1 MSVAHNQLRVVREL
15 WKRLQPLDRSVP
27 TRLQGLLADRRFGSR
42 DRRLYRE
49 LLFTALRHA
58 RLLAAAPGEDE
69 VAWASRLAAACAA
82 SRETEAFRGAF
93 APATPPPAP
102 DSLELTPPWF
112 AAEVDAGAPATG
124 VAAALLA
131 RAPVWVRVDPARADH
146 AQAEWDAR
154 GWTAVPHPVL
164 TAARR
169 LPPETNV
176 SACAAYLSGHY
187 EIQDLGSQAV
197 LAALDLPARGPGP
210 RWLDACAGAGGKTLQ
225 LAALLGPAA
234 RIDAADV
241 RPAALA
247 ELRARAA
254 RAGLGGRIRT
264 LPRAAAG
271 ERYDGVLVDAPC
283 SGSGTWRRAPH
294 LMACTG
300 DAEIAA
306 AARLQTLILA
316 ESAAH
321 VRPGGL
327 LVYATCSVARREN
340 EAVAAAFL
348 ATHGGDYVSEPAALD
363 LGFPRLALGL
373 AITPGRWDNDGFYLA
388 IFRRR
393 PAPRAADFPLPE
405 TPGRQASPDPP

>member
-1 MSVAHNQLRVVREL
+1 VSVAHNQLRLVREL
-15 WKRLQPLDRSVP
+15 WNRLQPLDRGVP
-27 TRLQGLLADRRFGSR
+27 ARLQALLADRRFGSR

-58 RLLAAAPGEDE
+58 RPLAATPGLDDL
-69 VAWASRLAAACAA
+69 AWAARLAAACAV
-82 SRETEAFRGAF
+82 SRETEAFRAAF
-93 APATPPPAP
+93 AAAEPPPPP
-102 DSLELTPPWF
+102 DPLDLVPAWF
-112 AAEVDAGAPATG
+112 PAESDAGAPAAE

-131 RAPVWVRVDPARADH
+131 RAPVWVRLDAARTEE

-154 GWTAVPHPVL
+154 GWTTLPHPVL
-164 TAARR
+164 PAARR
-169 LPPETNV
+169 LPPETGV
-176 SACAAYLSGHY
+176 TACTAYLNGHY
-187 EIQDLGSQAV
+187 EVQDLGSQAV
-197 LAALDLPARGPGP
+197 LAALDLPARSPGP

-225 LAALLGPAA
+225 LAALLGPSA

-254 RAGLGGRIRT
+254 RAGLAGRIRT

-271 ERYDGVLVDAPC
+271 ELYDAVLVDAPC
-283 SGSGTWRRAPH
+283 SGSGTWRRSPH

-300 DAEIAA
+300 EAELAA

-327 LVYATCSVARREN
+327 LVYATCSVARTEN
-340 EAVAAAFL
+340 EDVAAAFL
-348 ATHGGDYVSEPAALD
+348 AAHGDRFAAEPPALD

-388 IFRRR
+388 VFRRR
-393 PAPRAADFPLPE
+393 
-405 TPGRQASPDPP
+405 